1 MQSPEYEKEK
11 SLKYNI
17 MKKRADKVKAV
28 LAENKHY
35 EDVWTPYPF
44 NSGYFMCVRL
54 KDINAGELRVSLLE
68 KRGIGTI
75 SINETDLRIAFSCV
89 EEEHIADLFEE
100 IYQEAKHAETGG
112 NIRLTKRR
120 GHPPFCLYSVT
131 FTFPFTFSRSI
142 CLKTA
147 ISFANRKV
155 VSATEVFRNPMFV
168 IETYL
173 CAP

>member
-1 MQSPEYEKEK
+1 MLRAMQSPEYEKEK

-89 EEEHIADLFEE
+89 EEEYIADLFEE
-100 IYQEAKHAETGG
+100 IYQEAKQLQKQAE
-112 NIRLTKRR
+112 
-120 GHPPFCLYSVT
+120 
-131 FTFPFTFSRSI
+131 
-142 CLKTA
+142 
-147 ISFANRKV
+147 ISG
-155 VSATEVFRNPMFV
+155 
-168 IETYL
+168 
-173 CAP
+173 